1 MNNNS
6 NGKIEKRTTAA
17 PKEELEKKGITCIS
31 DALLEVC
38 SHIDGTAKSTSK
50 VAGISTG
57 LKTLDFQIGGFRPGT
72 YTVLAAKTGMGKTTL
87 AMNIASSVS
96 KDPDKAVLYV
106 STEMNN
112 TDLCLRLISSEGL
125 LDLKKLSNGALE
137 TDEEWEALAEA
148 ASSLANRKLYFC
160 DQSVTTVAEI
170 ENACECIGNLSLVV
184 IDYLQQ
190 LEAVDKTSGRGGNR
204 QQTVSDISRAIHRL
218 AGRLQVPFLC
228 LSQFSRAS
236 DGRQDKR
243 PKLSDLRDSG
253 SIEQDADAVLFLY
266 RENYDDSKTP
276 LKGVEEVECIV
287 SKNRHGGV
295 STAVLQWTPKY
306 VKFEDVPEPELPFTD
321 EPDEADKEPEA
332 VPQTALPEFQ
342 TDDIGQ
348 LSA

>member
-1 MNNNS
+1 M
-6 NGKIEKRTTAA
+6 
-17 PKEELEKKGITCIS
+17 
-31 DALLEVC
+31 
-38 SHIDGTAKSTSK
+38 
-50 VAGISTG
+50 
-57 LKTLDFQIGGFRPGT
+57 
-72 YTVLAAKTGMGKTTL
+72 
-87 AMNIASSVS
+87 
-96 KDPDKAVLYV
+96 
-106 STEMNN
+106 
-112 TDLCLRLISSEGL
+112 
-125 LDLKKLSNGALE
+125 
-137 TDEEWEALAEA
+137 
-148 ASSLANRKLYFC
+148 
-160 DQSVTTVAEI
+160 
-170 ENACECIGNLSLVV
+170 
-184 IDYLQQ
+184 
-190 LEAVDKTSGRGGNR
+190 
-204 QQTVSDISRAIHRL
+204 
-218 AGRLQVPFLC
+218 PFLC

-306 VKFEDVPEPELPFTD
+306 VKFEDVSEPELPFTD